1 MSQVRNKRQNNL
13 RAGVFVSLSLILG
26 LVVFTILTDAWS
38 RITTT
43 VHQYN
48 VTFTVA
54 DGVGTLATGSKVQLG
69 GVIIG
74 QVNTV
79 TPVVVKDEPTTNINV
94 SFEID
99 KQFSLYSN
107 ASIQSR
113 AGLLGST
120 GWLEISNVGNG
131 EIATSATQLLG
142 STETMMTQLL
152 GRDAEVNI
160 SKSLKALRKITEA
173 LSNDGGA
180 LTMLLGQEESDSL
193 NNAIQ
198 SAKSS
203 LESLDAIL
211 ESTGT
216 AWPDW
221 ESSITTILTDSKALP
236 ARLDSTLKSVQEMVQ
251 DVRTNILPDVEQ
263 SMQSLKAAMQN
274 LEAMSSTYKKSS
286 PQWAS
291 KISNIIQNAN
301 QISERAERAIDE
313 ISASPWRLLYRPTD
327 REIAYEQLQAASWQ
341 LLTALSDLK
350 ESASMLQEASI
361 SPNAPV
367 DVASIAETLQESAD
381 AFEKARLKILE
392 EMKQEFPNR

>member
-350 ESASMLQEASI
+350 ESASMLQEASV

-367 DVASIAETLQESAD
+367 DAASIAETLQESAD